1 MNHVPVCTARDLSAG
16 VSGRALISLAAGLA
30 LCVLASGPVMAQS
43 ETGFSDL
50 PGAGSADA
58 SAEVDPF
65 PFDARLAIRR
75 YINNTLPSL
84 WWANEPEQSLGT
96 FSVMIHVPDDWRGNP
111 TSALM
116 QFCPPAHSQL
126 WQRLSQI
133 ELVPFYKR
141 ARWSSTICRK

>member
-1 MNHVPVCTARDLSAG
+1 MNHAPVCTARGLSRQAL
-16 VSGRALISLAAGLA
+16 VSGLAGLT
-30 LCVLASGPVMAQS
+30 LCVLASGPLAAQS

-50 PGAGSADA
+50 PGAGSVDA
-58 SAEVDPF
+58 GVDPF
-65 PFDARLAIRR
+65 PFDPRLAIRR

-116 QFCPPAHSQL
+116 QFCPPAHSVL
-126 WQRLSQI
+126 WQRLDQI

-141 ARWSSTICRK
+141 ARWSGTICRK